1 MHCSCASD
9 SFSVLCWLPD
19 VYSRHQRKF
28 QVLYALSDALLVFLA
43 FVLAFLIR
51 LELPLERDFDIAP
64 AVRVLLVA
72 FAIASNLLLSNALQI
87 YQHVEALSAWRILTR
102 SFRHVALTM
111 VGLVVLEFGLR
122 LDLSRPFFVLFAINQ
137 WWMLA
142 GGRLV
147 VRRYAGVWR
156 RRFHE
161 PIHVMVAGTGPG
173 ALQVAR
179 QLEEASAF
187 GFHFDGFF
195 QLPTEPPSGP
205 LTLSRTY
212 PVHSLGRLR
221 EFLEHQVL
229 DEIIFAVSQ
238 GDLPQLQEVFLE
250 CDEEGIRTRIA
261 LNQFPH
267 VNSEMYLETLGT
279 IPLLTF
285 SATPH
290 DELRLLVK
298 RSLDLSLAAMA
309 LLLLSPLL
317 LVAAVSVKLSSPGP
331 VIFRQQRC
339 GLNGRRFTLYKF
351 RSMVQNAEA
360 LRASLE
366 HLNEKSTVFKIRNDP
381 RLTPIGRFLRRTSID
396 ELPQLWNVLKGDM
409 SLVGPRPPIASEVEK
424 YERWQRRRLR
434 MRPGLTCLWAI
445 EGRDQLDF
453 DTMMRKD
460 LQYID
465 NWSLSLDVRILLL
478 TIPIVLTGKGAN

>member
-1 MHCSCASD
+1 ML
-9 SFSVLCWLPD
+9 FWLAE

-28 QVLYALSDALLVFLA
+28 QVLYALCDALLVLLA
-43 FVLAFLIR
+43 FILAFQVR
-51 LELPLERDFDIAP
+51 LQLPLERDFDIAP
-64 AVRVLLVA
+64 PVRLLLIL
-72 FAIASNLLLSNALQI
+72 FAAASNVLFSNALQI
-87 YQHVEALSAWRILTR
+87 YQHVESLSAWRILTR
-102 SFRHVALTM
+102 TFRHVALTM
-111 VGLVVLEFGLR
+111 LGLIVLEFGLR
-122 LDLSRPFFVLFAINQ
+122 LDLSRPFFALFAFNQ
-137 WWMLA
+137 WWMLVA
-142 GGRLV
+142 GRLL

-156 RRFHE
+156 RRFHQ
-161 PIHVMVAGTGPG
+161 PIHVMVAGTGEG
-173 ALQVAR
+173 AVQVAR
-179 QLEEASAF
+179 QLEAASAF

-195 QLPTEPPSGP
+195 QLPSEPALSSV
-205 LTLSRTY
+205 TLSRPY
-212 PVHSLGRLR
+212 PVHSIQRLR
-221 EFLEHQVL
+221 DFLEHQVL
-229 DEIIFAVSQ
+229 DEIIFAVGQ
-238 GDLPQLQEVFLE
+238 GDLPQLQDVFLE

-267 VNSEMYLETLGT
+267 VNSEMYLETLGA

-298 RSLDLSLAAMA
+298 RTLDVILSAAA
-309 LLLLSPLL
+309 LTVLSPLL
-317 LVAAVSVKLSSPGP
+317 LLVALAVKLTSPGP
-331 VIFRQQRC
+331 VIFRQERC
-339 GLNGRRFTLYKF
+339 GLNGRRFTLFKF
-351 RSMVQNAEA
+351 RSMVRNAEQ

-396 ELPQLWNVLKGDM
+396 ELPQLWNVLRGDM

-445 EGRDQLDF
+445 EGRDRLDF

-465 NWSLSLDVRILLL
+465 NWSLALDVRILLL
-478 TIPIVLTGKGAN
+478 TIPVVLTGKGAN